1 MFFKNEDEEQTF
13 TKNYNTAEDFMMA
26 QNKPV
31 VAGLWQQQQQ
41 NNNFGN
47 SFSYLQNHLI
57 NQVQNTNQEQ

>member
-13 TKNYNTAEDFMMA
+13 TKTYNIVEDFMMA

-31 VAGLWQQQQQ
+31 MAGLWQQQQQ